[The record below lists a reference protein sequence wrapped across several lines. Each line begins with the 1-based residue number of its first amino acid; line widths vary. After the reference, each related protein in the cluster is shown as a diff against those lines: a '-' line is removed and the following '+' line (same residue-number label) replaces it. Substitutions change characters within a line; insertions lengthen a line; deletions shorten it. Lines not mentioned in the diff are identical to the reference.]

1 MNPSS
6 KSTASKPIR
15 IAITTGDPDG
25 IGWEVTAKA
34 LNQIGPRRGIHYTVF
49 CPRDQNLRPKLS
61 KDLKKVI
68 SLEEE
73 TESAARWVERAAEGC
88 LAGEFDALVTAPL
101 SKTSII
107 ESGLRDIGHTEILAR
122 ISGRH
127 DLFMA
132 FMGAKFNVIL
142 ATGHLPLSEALK
154 RIDSDLMEKALHAA
168 RDFKNALSKSRQ
180 ALPFALVG
188 VNPHSG
194 ENGLIG
200 SEEIALREW
209 VSRTNG
215 EVVGP
220 LVPDAAFLPKNWPLY
235 AGYISLYHDQGLIPF
250 KMAHGFSDGV
260 HLTLGLPFV
269 RTSVDHGTAKE
280 LFGKNKADPGSMK
293 KAILAAVRLAS
304 HPRH

>member
-1 MNPSS
+1 
-6 KSTASKPIR
+6 STASKPIR

-73 TESAARWVERAAEGC
+73 TESAARWVERAAKGC

-132 FMGAKFNVIL
+132 FM
-142 ATGHLPLSEALK
+142 
-154 RIDSDLMEKALHAA
+154 
-168 RDFKNALSKSRQ
+168 
-180 ALPFALVG
+180 
-188 VNPHSG
+188 
-194 ENGLIG
+194 
-200 SEEIALREW
+200 
-209 VSRTNG
+209 
-215 EVVGP
+215 
-220 LVPDAAFLPKNWPLY
+220 
-235 AGYISLYHDQGLIPF
+235 
-250 KMAHGFSDGV
+250 
-260 HLTLGLPFV
+260 
-269 RTSVDHGTAKE
+269 
-280 LFGKNKADPGSMK
+280 
-293 KAILAAVRLAS
+293 
-304 HPRH
+304 